1 MGSPRCPGGRL
12 RALHWEPVPAAR
24 VRGRR
29 SVWAPRAA
37 PPPLDLP
44 RLRLLFREPRGAAP
58 GQRPPPAAAL
68 LEPKRSLALGVFLKQ
83 VKRPV
88 RQIVRDIEEGVGA
101 PYGAEKL
108 LELSRMLPSAA
119 EVARLRSFPGSR
131 RQLTDPELFMLL
143 LTEVPSYT
151 QRLELLVLKED
162 FFPRLSALRSSI
174 QTLTDAA
181 VELLECEE
189 LHTILHLILSAG
201 NHLNSGGYAGSAAGF
216 RLASLLKLPD
226 TKANEPG
233 MDLLHFVAMVQVTPT
248 ATWQHVW
255 LGTRERVP
263 RAGPQPHQADR
274 ELPLPFPRALA
285 LPCGRLCR
293 GPGDA
298 PGPAGAPRCPS
309 HPQEAARVEQSLL
322 DFPGK
327 LRHVGPASRIE
338 AAEVEG
344 ELRRLAGRLERARS
358 LGVEGLG
365 PQLQP
370 FLRAAEEELRGA
382 WDTLEQMHR
391 AAATTLDFFCEDAV
405 PGGLQEL
412 CAILHGF
419 AGRLL
424 AAAQENRAREQA
436 QRRRQQLEQERLK
449 RRSIATCSARD
460 VAPQDARPD
469 SPFPLTPQ
477 PGRHGFRS
485 QCPSSEPCLAAPRR
499 DDPPGSPGPLGCG
512 SPHLPPALQSPAWL
526 PGAPPALLRRHT
538 APALPA
544 LPEAGSCDQHSLG
557 ALAGAQG
564 GLSEPSPELGL
575 PEPPP
580 PAAAS
585 ASACPAP
592 FFSLAGLFQWRGPR
606 RGPECP
612 QPPPAT
618 PPEGSALLG
627 FLQRLAGGKGRR
639 EPPS

>member
-1 MGSPRCPGGRL
+1 MGSPRRPVPPPPPPGPPPPALPSPPAAAQGGRL

-29 SVWAPRAA
+29 SVWVRRAA
-37 PPPLDLP
+37 PPALDLP

-88 RQIVRDIEEGVGA
+88 RQIVRDIQEGVGA

-108 LELSRMLPSAA
+108 LELSRMLPSAT
-119 EVARLRSFPGSR
+119 EVARLRSFPGSPH
-131 RQLTDPELFMLL
+131 QLADPELFMLL

-162 FFPRLSALRSSI
+162 FFPQLTTLRGSI

-201 NHLNSGGYAGSAAGF
+201 NYLNSGSYAGSAAGF

-233 MDLLHFVAMVQVTPT
+233 VDLLHFVAMEV
-248 ATWQHVW
+248 
-255 LGTRERVP
+255 
-263 RAGPQPHQADR
+263 
-274 ELPLPFPRALA
+274 
-285 LPCGRLCR
+285 
-293 GPGDA
+293 
-298 PGPAGAPRCPS
+298 
-309 HPQEAARVEQSLL
+309 ARVEKSLL

-338 AAEVEG
+338 VAEVEG
-344 ELRRLAGRLERARS
+344 ELRRLAGRLEGAQS
-358 LGVEGLG
+358 LGAEGLG

-370 FLRAAEEELRGA
+370 FLRVAEEELRGA
-382 WDTLEQMHR
+382 WDALERMHR
-391 AAATTLDFFCEDAV
+391 AAATTLDFFCEDTA
-405 PGGLQEL
+405 PGGLQDL

-419 AGRLL
+419 TGRLL
-424 AAAQENRAREQA
+424 TAAQENQVREQA
-436 QRRRQQLEQERLK
+436 QHRRQQLEQERLK
-449 RRSIATCSARD
+449 RRSIATCSVRD
-460 VAPQDARPD
+460 VAPQDVGLRG
-469 SPFPLTPQ
+469 PFPLTPQ
-477 PGRHGFRS
+477 PVRHGLHSPR
-485 QCPSSEPCLAAPRR
+485 PSSEPCLAAPRG
-499 DDPPGSPGPLGCG
+499 DDPLASPGPPGCG
-512 SPHLPPALQSPAWL
+512 SPRLPPALQSPTWP
-526 PGAPPALLRRHT
+526 PGASLAPLRRHT

-544 LPEAGSCDQHSLG
+544 LPEVGGCNQPSPG
-557 ALAGAQG
+557 APASRQG
-564 GLSEPSPELGL
+564 GLFESGPKLCL

-580 PAAAS
+580 PVAAS
-585 ASACPAP
+585 APASPAP
-592 FFSLAGLFQWRGPR
+592 FFSLASLFQRSR
-606 RGPECP
+606 AQSRSVCP
-612 QPPPAT
+612 QPPPAA

-627 FLQRLAGGKGRR
+627 FLRCLAGGKGHGA
-639 EPPS
+639 PPS

>member
-1 MGSPRCPGGRL
+1 MDLNSGRWRRTRPRARRGGRL

-88 RQIVRDIEEGVGA
+88 RQIVRDIQEGVGA

-108 LELSRMLPSAA
+108 LELSRMLPGAA
-119 EVARLRSFPGSR
+119 EVARLHSFRSSP
-131 RQLTDPELFMLL
+131 RQLADPELFMLL
-143 LTEVPSYT
+143 LTEVPSYA

-181 VELLECEE
+181 IELLECEE

-233 MDLLHFVAMVQVTPT
+233 MDLLHFVAM
-248 ATWQHVW
+248 
-255 LGTRERVP
+255 
-263 RAGPQPHQADR
+263 
-274 ELPLPFPRALA
+274 
-285 LPCGRLCR
+285 
-293 GPGDA
+293 
-298 PGPAGAPRCPS
+298 
-309 HPQEAARVEQSLL
+309 EAARVEKSLL

-344 ELRRLAGRLERARS
+344 ELQRLAGRLEGARS
-358 LGVEGLG
+358 LGTEGLG

-370 FLRAAEEELRGA
+370 FLRTAEDELRGT
-382 WDTLEQMHR
+382 WDALEQMHR
-391 AAATTLDFFCEDAV
+391 AAAATLDFFCEDTA

-412 CAILHGF
+412 CSILHGF
-419 AGRLL
+419 TGRLL
-424 AAAQENRAREQA
+424 AAAQENRVREQA

-460 VAPQDARPD
+460 VAPRDMGPD
-469 SPFPLTPQ
+469 SPFLLTPQ
-477 PGRHGFRS
+477 SGQHSLRSLHPG
-485 QCPSSEPCLAAPRR
+485 SEPCLATPRG
-499 DDPPGSPGPLGCG
+499 DDPPGSPSPPGCG
-512 SPHLPPALQSPAWL
+512 SPRLPPGLQSPARL
-526 PGAPPALLRRHT
+526 PGDLPALLRRHT

-544 LPEAGSCDQHSLG
+544 LPEVGGCDQPSPG
-557 ALAGAQG
+557 TPASGQG
-564 GLSEPSPELGL
+564 GLFEPG
-575 PEPPP
+575 PEPDLLELPP
-580 PAAAS
+580 PAVVS
-585 ASACPAP
+585 APTNPVP
-592 FFSLAGLFQWRGPR
+592 FFSLAGLFQRRGAQ
-606 RGPECP
+606 RGPECT
-612 QPPPAT
+612 QLPPAA
-618 PPEGSALLG
+618 PPEGPALLS
-627 FLQRLAGGKGRR
+627 FLRRLAGGKGCGA
-639 EPPS
+639 PPS

>member
-1 MGSPRCPGGRL
+1 MGSPRPPPPPPPPGPPPPALPSPPAAAQGGRL

-88 RQIVRDIEEGVGA
+88 CQIVRDIQEGVGA

-108 LELSRMLPSAA
+108 LELLRMLPGAA
-119 EVARLRSFPGSR
+119 EVARLRSFPGSP
-131 RQLTDPELFMLL
+131 RQLADPELFMLL
-143 LTEVPSYT
+143 LTEVPSYA

-233 MDLLHFVAMVQVTPT
+233 MDLLHFVAM
-248 ATWQHVW
+248 
-255 LGTRERVP
+255 
-263 RAGPQPHQADR
+263 
-274 ELPLPFPRALA
+274 
-285 LPCGRLCR
+285 
-293 GPGDA
+293 
-298 PGPAGAPRCPS
+298 
-309 HPQEAARVEQSLL
+309 EAARVEKSLL

-338 AAEVEG
+338 VVEVEV
-344 ELRRLAGRLERARS
+344 ELRRLAGRLEGACS
-358 LGVEGLG
+358 LGAEGLG

-382 WDTLEQMHR
+382 WDALEQMHR
-391 AAATTLDFFCEDAV
+391 AAAATLDFFCEDAT

-424 AAAQENRAREQA
+424 AAAQENRVREQA
-436 QRRRQQLEQERLK
+436 QRRRQQLERERLK
-449 RRSIATCSARD
+449 RRSVATCSAWDAAPCDAGRD
-460 VAPQDARPD
+460 SA
-469 SPFPLTPQ
+469 FPLTPQ
-477 PGRHGFRS
+477 PRRHRLRS
-485 QCPSSEPCLAAPRR
+485 PRPGSEPCLAAPRG
-499 DDPPGSPGPLGCG
+499 DDPPGSPGPPGCG
-512 SPHLPPALQSPAWL
+512 SPLLPPALQSPAWP
-526 PGAPPALLRRHT
+526 PGAPPGPAAAAHGPGAASPARGGGLP
-538 APALPA
+538 PALPGHPGQRPGGAFPARPRARPARAARLGPRRPHA
-544 LPEAGSCDQHSLG
+544 LLQPGWPLPAEGGPEGAGV
-557 ALAGAQG
+557 
-564 GLSEPSPELGL
+564 
-575 PEPPP
+575 P
-580 PAAAS
+580 PAA
-585 ASACPAP
+585 P
-592 FFSLAGLFQWRGPR
+592 GRPR
-606 RGPECP
+606 RGLCP
-612 QPPPAT
+612 ARLPPAPGGWEGARGPPP
-618 PPEGSALLG
+618 S
-627 FLQRLAGGKGRR
+627 
-639 EPPS
+639 